1 MAGIGFEL
9 KKIFEE
15 NTISGK
21 VKGYSYATLISVG
34 PMIISVIMLI
44 AIGIIL
50 RLMKIDIANR
60 EIITTSIMYAYIFSM
75 ISVSGFVM
83 VISRYISDKIY
94 MEDTSDVL
102 SSLVGVISINLLIGS
117 SMAIIFFMNSPLEFL
132 FKLFS
137 YLFFIEL
144 SIIYILV
151 AYISA
156 LKDYMKIALG
166 FAIGVV
172 STISL
177 SVIFIL
183 IDMEIELAILLGL
196 ITGFLVTIVLLLI
209 SIKSFFKTMNANVFS
224 FLEYILHMPYL
235 FFINLFYTLGLFAHN
250 LMFWKFSD
258 ISITLKN
265 TFILSEAYDNA
276 TFFAILTII
285 PATVLFVVRV
295 ETAFYEKY
303 RKFTSTLNRGGSLRD
318 IQLAKRDMI
327 IVLRRELM
335 NIMNVQFVATLL
347 LIIFGA
353 TVLLPLFGKD
363 SDTIAIFSLLSLGYY
378 MTYMTFIVITI
389 LLYFDNQEDSLKI
402 STIFLMGSI
411 IFSYITIL
419 LGREYYGLGLPVSSV
434 TSLVIGLYFLNKT
447 LNNIDYRL
455 FSKGK
460 AFRNIKFN
468 KRV

>member
-209 SIKSFFKTMNANVFS
+209 SIYSPYALSFFYK
-224 FLEYILHMPYL
+224 LILYL
-235 FFINLFYTLGLFAHN
+235 R
-250 LMFWKFSD
+250 
-258 ISITLKN
+258 
-265 TFILSEAYDNA
+265 
-276 TFFAILTII
+276 II
-285 PATVLFVVRV
+285 C
-295 ETAFYEKY
+295 
-303 RKFTSTLNRGGSLRD
+303 S
-318 IQLAKRDMI
+318 
-327 IVLRRELM
+327 
-335 NIMNVQFVATLL
+335 
-347 LIIFGA
+347 
-353 TVLLPLFGKD
+353 
-363 SDTIAIFSLLSLGYY
+363 
-378 MTYMTFIVITI
+378 
-389 LLYFDNQEDSLKI
+389 
-402 STIFLMGSI
+402 
-411 IFSYITIL
+411 
-419 LGREYYGLGLPVSSV
+419 
-434 TSLVIGLYFLNKT
+434 
-447 LNNIDYRL
+447 
-455 FSKGK
+455 
-460 AFRNIKFN
+460 
-468 KRV
+468 